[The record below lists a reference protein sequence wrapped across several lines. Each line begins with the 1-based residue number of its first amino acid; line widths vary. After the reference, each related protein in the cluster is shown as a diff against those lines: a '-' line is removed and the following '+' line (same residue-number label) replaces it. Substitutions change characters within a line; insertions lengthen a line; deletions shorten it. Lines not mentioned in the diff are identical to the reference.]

1 MQRRRQTRAS
11 DPEDDLVV
19 RTMAVGYSSGYII
32 PEHTHE
38 WGQLI
43 FASTGVMT
51 VRTPQGCWVVPTQR
65 AVWVPAGIGHSIEM
79 SGWVSFRSL
88 YVPSELSKA
97 LPREC
102 SVVNVSPLL
111 RELIVHATSLG
122 ALNRTIPSH
131 VRLIGVLLDQLEVS
145 SAMPLQLPMPRD
157 PRARKIAER
166 LYANPSDCGALPE
179 LSRAAGAS
187 KRTIERLFATETRMT
202 FGRWRQQARL
212 LHALRLLAAGHPVT
226 NVAFEVGYESPSAFI
241 SVFKQVLGST
251 PARYSAARL
260 AEE

>member
-1 MQRRRQTRAS
+1 MPRKRQNRVS
-11 DPEDDLVV
+11 DPEDDLVI
-19 RTMAVGYSSGYII
+19 RTMAVGYSSGYTI

-38 WGQLI
+38 WNQLI

-65 AVWVPAGIGHSIEM
+65 AVWVPAGVGHSIEM

-88 YVPSELSKA
+88 YVPNGLSKA
-97 LPREC
+97 LPKDC

-111 RELIVHATSLG
+111 RELILHATSLG
-122 ALNRTIPSH
+122 ALNRTVPSQA
-131 VRLIGVLLDQLEVS
+131 RLIGVLLDQLEVS
-145 SAMPLQLPMPRD
+145 RAMPLQLPMPRD

-166 LYANPSDCGALPE
+166 LYTNPSECNALQE

-187 KRTIERLFATETRMT
+187 KRTIERLFASETRMT
-202 FGRWRQQARL
+202 FSRWRQQARL
-212 LHALRLLAAGHPVT
+212 LHALRLLAAGQPVT

-241 SVFKQVLGST
+241 SVFKRVIGST
-251 PARYSAARL
+251 PSRYAAVRL
-260 AEE
+260 VE

>member
-1 MQRRRQTRAS
+1 MPRKRQNRVS
-11 DPEDDLVV
+11 DPEDDLVI
-19 RTMAVGYSSGYII
+19 RTMAVGYSCGYTI

-38 WGQLI
+38 WNQLI

-65 AVWVPAGIGHSIEM
+65 AVWVPAGVGHSIEM

-88 YVPSELSKA
+88 YVPNGLSEA
-97 LPREC
+97 LPKDC

-111 RELIVHATSLG
+111 RELILHATSLG
-122 ALNRTIPSH
+122 ALNRTVPSH
-131 VRLIGVLLDQLEVS
+131 ARLIGVLLDQLEIS
-145 SAMPLQLPMPRD
+145 RAMPLQLPMPRD

-166 LYANPSDCGALPE
+166 LYTNPAECNALRE

-212 LHALRLLAAGHPVT
+212 LHALRLLGAGQPVT

-241 SVFKQVLGST
+241 SVFKRVLGST
-251 PARYSAARL
+251 PSRYSRRV
-260 AEE
+260 